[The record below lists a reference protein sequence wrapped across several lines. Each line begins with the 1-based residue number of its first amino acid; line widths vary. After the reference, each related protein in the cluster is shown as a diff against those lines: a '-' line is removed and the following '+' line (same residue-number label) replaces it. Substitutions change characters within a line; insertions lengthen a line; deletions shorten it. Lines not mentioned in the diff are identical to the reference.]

1 MRFKQ
6 KIAALLSVT
15 VLLLGFA
22 GCSEKTTSVT
32 AFSIKGSE
40 RHIGSG
46 ATSFHTLSS
55 LPETSVSASGFTAM
69 SFEPS
74 SAAVCVTELTK
85 GNVWSVLPL
94 FENGA
99 ASALDV
105 VLRTSNGVYYLNS
118 QDNSIAYGSYRYDIT
133 EKGGGF
139 QRCRFVGRSN
149 NNANANGGLVYA
161 NANNG
166 SANSNTN
173 IGSRLANNKNKNFN
187 KIAPTENH
195 HGMVNICERE
205 TQPSVKA
212 AQCRKTETY
221 HW

>member
-1 MRFKQ
+1 MRVRSDPKN
-6 KIAALLSVT
+6 
-15 VLLLGFA
+15 
-22 GCSEKTTSVT
+22 EVT
-32 AFSIKGSE
+32 AS
-40 RHIGSG
+40 
-46 ATSFHTLSS
+46 HTN
-55 LPETSVSASGFTAM
+55 E
-69 SFEPS
+69 
-74 SAAVCVTELTK
+74 
-85 GNVWSVLPL
+85 
-94 FENGA
+94 
-99 ASALDV
+99 
-105 VLRTSNGVYYLNS
+105 
-118 QDNSIAYGSYRYDIT
+118 IT

>member
-1 MRFKQ
+1 MRVRSDPKNE
-6 KIAALLSVT
+6 V
-15 VLLLGFA
+15 
-22 GCSEKTTSVT
+22 
-32 AFSIKGSE
+32 
-40 RHIGSG
+40 
-46 ATSFHTLSS
+46 
-55 LPETSVSASGFTAM
+55 
-69 SFEPS
+69 
-74 SAAVCVTELTK
+74 
-85 GNVWSVLPL
+85 
-94 FENGA
+94 A
-99 ASALDV
+99 ASH
-105 VLRTSNGVYYLNS
+105 TNE
-118 QDNSIAYGSYRYDIT
+118 IT

-149 NNANANGGLVYA
+149 NNA
-161 NANNG
+161 
-166 SANSNTN
+166 NTN

>member
-1 MRFKQ
+1 MRVRSDPKNE
-6 KIAALLSVT
+6 V
-15 VLLLGFA
+15 
-22 GCSEKTTSVT
+22 
-32 AFSIKGSE
+32 
-40 RHIGSG
+40 
-46 ATSFHTLSS
+46 
-55 LPETSVSASGFTAM
+55 
-69 SFEPS
+69 
-74 SAAVCVTELTK
+74 
-85 GNVWSVLPL
+85 
-94 FENGA
+94 A
-99 ASALDV
+99 ASH
-105 VLRTSNGVYYLNS
+105 TN
-118 QDNSIAYGSYRYDIT
+118 DIT

-149 NNANANGGLVYA
+149 NNANA
-161 NANNG
+161 
-166 SANSNTN
+166 NTN